1 MQTNRVNY
9 EDFRDGMRR
18 AVLDALDAYMQRQT
32 DGCLGVKGW
41 RDQDL
46 AALFPAIDAQAARVA
61 IRFNDPNSQEPGSA
75 YLTIAA

>member
-1 MQTNRVNY
+1 MTKNRLNF
-9 EDFRDGMRR
+9 DGFRDGMRR

-46 AALFPAIDAQAARVA
+46 ASLFPAIDTHAARVA
-61 IRFNDPNSQEPGSA
+61 IRFNDPDSEEPGSA
-75 YLTIAA
+75 YLTITA